1 MKLFAKTGDRVEEG
15 EPLFRIYSESATKLE
30 NALRVLE
37 TQNPMEVGAKVGE
50 DMLKKRIGKPT
61 APSREFILER

>member
-1 MKLFAKTGDRVEEG
+1 
-15 EPLFRIYSESATKLE
+15 
-30 NALRVLE
+30 
-37 TQNPMEVGAKVGE
+37 MEVGAKVGE